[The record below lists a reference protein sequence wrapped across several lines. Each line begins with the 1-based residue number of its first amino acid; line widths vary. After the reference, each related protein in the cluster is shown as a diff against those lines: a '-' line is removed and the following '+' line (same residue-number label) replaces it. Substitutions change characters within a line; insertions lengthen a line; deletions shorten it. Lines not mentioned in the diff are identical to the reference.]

1 MNERILTT
9 YYPKLKRSVVEQKIN
24 STSKLNLTEKIKIL
38 NLDYVDVLSQIKS
51 RKNNIEN
58 STLYQNL
65 TNNIQNQNC
74 FKYKLLNKNIKKH
87 SALITEPHHDKRK
100 LKNYKNLSN
109 NFTYSNSYS
118 NNRLMLGK
126 NFSTPK
132 KLINKIIK
140 FDEEKKVVKNI
151 KLVKKRIPIETTN
164 SYRDFIKKMNEFNFI
179 KYTNSHTDFAH
190 KVRSS
195 FFLDKV
201 NESKKKEIIKNK
213 IYLQKE
219 KEKIEDEKE
228 LRDKVFYPS
237 LDLQRIS
244 KQIKL
249 ILRNENRFN
258 QFAKIHEKF
267 FDNFSNRI
275 NFLYDNFKPP
285 NIKNNLTR
293 ITFEDM
299 KNEKKLGLINRVGN
313 EVINYLSYAKI
324 KLQRQKDERIRFLI
338 EKNKIKRKYSYYKKL
353 SINNIYNSK
362 EEIEKIIYKN
372 YYIKDEDEFLPD
384 KDSISFSYEEILEK
398 KNYFENKIEKFNN
411 VYISESRARRFVFD
425 NLNNNFD
432 LKKNKNKDYLEIY

>member
-9 YYPKLKRSVVEQKIN
+9 YYPKLKLSMVEEKIK
-24 STSKLNLTEKIKIL
+24 STSKLNLTEKIKLL

-51 RKNNIEN
+51 KKKNIEN
-58 STLYQNL
+58 STLYQKL
-65 TNNIQNQNC
+65 TNNVQKQNC
-74 FKYKLLNKNIKKH
+74 FKYKLLNKNTKKH
-87 SALITEPHHDKRK
+87 TALITEPNHDKRK

-118 NNRLMLGK
+118 KNKLMLGK
-126 NFSTPK
+126 NLSMPK

-140 FDEEKKVVKNI
+140 FDEEKKVIKNI
-151 KLVKKRIPIETTN
+151 KLIKKRIPIETTN
-164 SYRDFIKKMNEFNFI
+164 SYRDFIKRMNEFNFI

-190 KVRSS
+190 KVRSA

-201 NESKKKEIIKNK
+201 NESNKKEMIKNK

-237 LDLQRIS
+237 LDIQRIS

-258 QFAKIHEKF
+258 KFAKIHEKF

-285 NIKNNLTR
+285 NIKNNLTK

-324 KLQRQKDERIRFLI
+324 KLQRLKDERVRFLF
-338 EKNKIKRKYSYYKKL
+338 EKNKIKRRYSYYKKL
-353 SINNIYNSK
+353 SISNIYNSK

-384 KDSISFSYEEILEK
+384 KESISLSYEEILEK
-398 KNYFENKIEKFNN
+398 KNYF
-411 VYISESRARRFVFD
+411 
-425 NLNNNFD
+425 
-432 LKKNKNKDYLEIY
+432 